1 VAGTA
6 FAGMLHGTRFKI
18 RSKRIS
24 QYHFSMSITTFDS
37 FRSRNFR
44 LFFMGQS
51 LSLIGTWM
59 QKTAV
64 SWVIYSITQSKFML
78 GVSVFATLFPASV
91 FSLFGGIVADRY
103 DRYKVLLTTQI
114 LSLIQAVL
122 LTAAVVFFKQFVV
135 WEIIIL
141 SAVLGI
147 INGFDVPARQSL
159 VHELVDDKRNL
170 PNALALNSSMVN
182 LSKFIGPALAGFIL
196 EKFGNQV
203 CFGLNAVSFI
213 PVIISL
219 LLMKLPRHQPK
230 SKADRNIR
238 REFREAFAFI
248 KATPA
253 ISSTIIFA
261 GIMSLLV
268 LPYSTLTP
276 VYAKDI
282 FNGNAT
288 TLGVIDGFIGLGAF
302 VGALFLASLK
312 AGTNL
317 SKVLAT
323 NTLIFGSGLILFS
336 YTTLYPL
343 ALVFVTF
350 GAFGMMSVVTISNT
364 LIQLHVTHELRGR
377 VLSIFVMVFA
387 GAVPI
392 GSLLVGAV
400 SHYIGVQATVLTEGI
415 IALAVA
421 TMYARYLKKQKLHK
435 DQETALDK
443 QREEVLIQ
451 A

>member
-1 VAGTA
+1 
-6 FAGMLHGTRFKI
+6 MN
-18 RSKRIS
+18 
-24 QYHFSMSITTFDS
+24 ITTFDS
-37 FRSRNFR
+37 LRSRNFR

-64 SWVIYSITQSKFML
+64 SWVVYSITQSKFML

-91 FSLFGGIVADRY
+91 FSLLGGIVADRY
-103 DRYKVLLTTQI
+103 DRYKVLLATQV
-114 LSLIQAVL
+114 LSLVQAVL
-122 LTAAVVFFKQFVV
+122 LMLAVVFFKEHVV
-135 WEIIIL
+135 WEIILL
-141 SAVLGI
+141 SALLGI

-159 VHELVDDKRNL
+159 VHQLADDPDNL

-182 LSKFIGPALAGFIL
+182 LSKLLGPAIAGFVL
-196 EKFGNQV
+196 ESLGNEV
-203 CFGLNAVSFI
+203 CFGLNALSFI

-219 LLMKLPRHQPK
+219 LLMRLPNHLPK
-230 SKADRNIR
+230 PKADRNIR
-238 REFREAFAFI
+238 REFRESFTFI
-248 KATPA
+248 RDNAP

-261 GIMSLLV
+261 GLMSLLV
-268 LPYSTLTP
+268 LPYTTLTP

-288 TLGVIDGFIGLGAF
+288 TLGVIDGVIGLGAF
-302 VGALFLASLK
+302 IGALYLASLK
-312 AGTNL
+312 PRADLT
-317 SKVLAT
+317 KVLAT
-323 NTLIFGSGLILFS
+323 NTLIFGIGLTLFS
-336 YTTLYPL
+336 YTTVYPL

-387 GAVPI
+387 GALPL
-392 GSLLVGAV
+392 GSLLTGAV
-400 SHYIGVQATVLTEGI
+400 SHYIGVQATVLAQGFM
-415 IALAVA
+415 ALLLSLL
-421 TMYARYLKKQKLHK
+421 YARYLKRQRLLKVAEPVPAEQP
-435 DQETALDK
+435 ESAL
-443 QREEVLIQ
+443 VQ